1 MQADV
6 VPKRLRSERMPVAL
20 SRERRRIGAPIA
32 RGKPALYAQKTFAYT
47 QGNFRICENKFLHI
61 QKNISA
67 YAKIYRRAHGDLSPH
82 IQRLLCGYDCTFF
95 AFLFPVRKTIP
106 LKRSEEPPGG

>member
-1 MQADV
+1 MEAV
-6 VPKRLRSERMPVAL
+6 KGRARLGENP
-20 SRERRRIGAPIA
+20 
-32 RGKPALYAQKTFAYT
+32 LYMRKETFAYT
-47 QGNFRICENKFLHI
+47 QGNFRIYENKFLHI
-61 QKNISA
+61 RKNISA
-67 YAKIYRRAHGDLSPH
+67 YAKFYRRAHRDLSPH

>member
-1 MQADV
+1 MR
-6 VPKRLRSERMPVAL
+6 KF
-20 SRERRRIGAPIA
+20 IA
-32 RGKPALYAQKTFAYT
+32 VRT
-47 QGNFRICENKFLHI
+47 E
-61 QKNISA
+61 
-67 YAKIYRRAHGDLSPH
+67 IYRRIFLSPH

>member
-32 RGKPALYAQKTFAYT
+32 WGKPALYAQKTFAYT
-47 QGNFRICENKFLHI
+47 QGNFRIYENKFLHI
-61 QKNISA
+61 RKNISHMRNFITVRTE
-67 YAKIYRRAHGDLSPH
+67 IYRRIFS
-82 IQRLLCGYDCTFF
+82 
-95 AFLFPVRKTIP
+95 AFSVGMPEAF
-106 LKRSEEPPGG
+106 